1 MQSLRK
7 DLAPFA
13 DSHAATSAV
22 AGKGRRFHLMS
33 TQVHKAMFDPE
44 PARSSHRNLGPISVG
59 YGKCA
64 RCSCPGFFGSS
75 YTCSRGGCGH
85 HYDEHW

>member
-1 MQSLRK
+1 MDQRAIFPGGDRQASPGAEMAEQWAP
-7 DLAPFA
+7 DLVRTAQGE
-13 DSHAATSAV
+13 SI
-22 AGKGRRFHLMS
+22 R
-33 TQVHKAMFDPE
+33 
-44 PARSSHRNLGPISVG
+44 VG